1 MTIGLLSIRLRL
13 PSRTLKEKRTIVK
26 SVVERLRTRYNASV
40 AEVEDLD
47 AVGFATIAAAVVSN
61 DGAHADA
68 QLQEM
73 ARAVEQWRLDAELL
87 GIRTELM
94 AASQE

>member
-1 MTIGLLSIRLRL
+1 MTVGILSIRLRL

-40 AEVEDLD
+40 AEVDDLD
-47 AVGFATIAAAVVSN
+47 AAGFATIAAVVVSN
-61 DGAHADA
+61 DGSHADA

-73 ARAVEQWRLDAELL
+73 ARAVEGWRLDAEVLDV
-87 GIRTELM
+87 RTEVIVVGD
-94 AASQE
+94 A

>member
-1 MTIGLLSIRLRL
+1 MNVGLLSIRLRL

-26 SVVERLRTRYNASV
+26 SVVERLRARYNASV
-40 AEVEDLD
+40 AEVDDLD
-47 AVGFATIAAAVVSN
+47 AVGFATIAAVCVSN

-73 ARAVEQWRLDAELL
+73 ARAIQEWRLDAEVLDV
-87 GIRTELM
+87 RTEVI
-94 AASQE
+94 AVGE